1 MTALATQ
8 DSTQQRSAN
17 FFRGTRREREQQVA
31 FDSLEAQALIVV
43 RASIE
48 AHAQSIHRDLSPAD
62 LSRLLAAA
70 QSQLRGL
77 SPEDLRGISPSSS
90 ILKTIT
96 DYSFSAAPM
105 TDLRSQAELA
115 AAAALEQGKGTDAG
129 ATLAARMVRI
139 AMERGERGSG
149 ARYNELGGGERYS
162 QADTAAIAAAM
173 NVAREY
179 GMTWISPR
187 DLLAIGPAGVKA
199 IAETNLKESGYKA
212 LRDGVHYQGQD
223 FVAFAKH
230 AKLRD
235 FDAEKTAHAMQDL
248 VQAQPV
254 EQQPAL
260 EKIFKGFDHAAA
272 ASYGNPADTAARQRL
287 EEAGQRQKAALQAIA
302 AQGPEQAERARR
314 FEQEKKIEERFRAT
328 AVKVEAKAYIADTK
342 VDDAIAGLNN
352 PQPRKAEPPTP
363 DSKSLA
369 AKAPVPQQLKGQS
382 PKQ

>member
-1 MTALATQ
+1 M
-8 DSTQQRSAN
+8 
-17 FFRGTRREREQQVA
+17 
-31 FDSLEAQALIVV
+31 

-62 LSRLLAAA
+62 LSRMLAAA

-77 SPEDLRGISPSSS
+77 SPEDLRGISSSS

-105 TDLRSQAELA
+105 TDLRSQVELA
-115 AAAALEQGKGTDAG
+115 AAAALEQGKGAG
-129 ATLAARMVRI
+129 AGASFAARM
-139 AMERGERGSG
+139 AMERGERGRS
-149 ARYNELGGGERYS
+149 ARYNELGGGGERYS

-187 DLLAIGPAGVKA
+187 DLLAIGPDGIKA
-199 IAETNLKESGYKA
+199 IAETNLKKTGYKA

-230 AKLRD
+230 STLRG

-260 EKIFKGFDHAAA
+260 EKIFKDFDHAAA

-287 EEAGQRQKAALQAIA
+287 EEAGQRQRAAVQAIA
-302 AQGPEQAERARR
+302 AQGHEQAERVRG
-314 FEQEKKIEERFRAT
+314 FEQGKNIEERFRAT
-328 AVKVEAKAYIADTK
+328 TVEAEAKADTK
-342 VDDAIAGLNN
+342 AAAAT
-352 PQPRKAEPPTP
+352 Q
-363 DSKSLA
+363 A
-369 AKAPVPQQLKGQS
+369 AKPLASASTAFGVAKTVPQKTTENQKPSGMGG
-382 PKQ
+382 